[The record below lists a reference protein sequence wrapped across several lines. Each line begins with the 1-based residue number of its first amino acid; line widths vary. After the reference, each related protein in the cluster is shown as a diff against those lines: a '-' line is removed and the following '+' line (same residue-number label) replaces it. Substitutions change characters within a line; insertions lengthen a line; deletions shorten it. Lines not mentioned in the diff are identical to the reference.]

1 VINFRYHVVSIVAVF
16 LALAIGIVLGSTE
29 LRGTAIDALTKTS
42 DNLRNDL
49 NSKTAQVSALQQQVN
64 ADQAF
69 AQASEGRLL
78 SGLLAGQRVVLVSA
92 PGAPGSVVTGITSAL
107 RLAGATVTGQVSL
120 QPKLL
125 DASQSNQQFLITLAQ
140 QLAPAGS
147 LPANGTGLE
156 QAAKLLG
163 SAILTKNAA
172 GTSGTGAG
180 STSTSTTG
188 STSGGKPAATGQAVL
203 SSYAAAGLISGQPSV
218 PATMAMVVAPASP
231 SASTSDPATEGLVT
245 LTQQLNLAG
254 LGTVMVSSTSGSA
267 PGSAIDA
274 LRSGSAGGQISSVDN
289 ADTTTGQ
296 IVAVWAL
303 WRALTGH
310 KAGSYGVAQGNTAA
324 VPSPAPSPSGS
335 ASTSASGSSP
345 GTGGSGKKSSR
356 GKG

>member
-1 VINFRYHVVSIVAVF
+1 MINFRYHVVSIVAVF

-64 ADQAF
+64 ADQSF
-69 AQASEGRLL
+69 AQVSEGRLL

-92 PGAPGSVVTGITSAL
+92 PGAPGSVVTGITTAL
-107 RLAGATVTGQVSL
+107 HLAGATVTGQVNL

-125 DASQSNQQFLITLAQ
+125 DASQSNQQFLITLARSSSRR
-140 QLAPAGS
+140 PGRS
-147 LPANGTGLE
+147 PANGTGLQ

-172 GTSGTGAG
+172 AGTGDTGAG
-180 STSTSTTG
+180 GTSTSTTG

-218 PATMAMVVAPASP
+218 PATVAIVIAPGSP
-231 SASTSDPATEGLVT
+231 STSTSDPATEGLVT
-245 LTQQLNLAG
+245 LTQQLNLTG
-254 LGTVMVSSTSGSA
+254 LGAVMVSSTSGSA

-274 LRSGSAGGQISSVDN
+274 LRSGSQ
-289 ADTTTGQ
+289 
-296 IVAVWAL
+296 
-303 WRALTGH
+303 
-310 KAGSYGVAQGNTAA
+310 AA
-324 VPSPAPSPSGS
+324 ESPAWTTRTPRPARSWPSG
-335 ASTSASGSSP
+335 P
-345 GTGGSGKKSSR
+345 YGGC
-356 GKG
+356 